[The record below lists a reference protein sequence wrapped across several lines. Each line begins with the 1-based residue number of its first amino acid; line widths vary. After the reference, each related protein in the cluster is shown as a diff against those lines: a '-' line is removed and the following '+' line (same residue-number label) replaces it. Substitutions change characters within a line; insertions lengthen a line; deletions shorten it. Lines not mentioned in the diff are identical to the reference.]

1 MSIKSSELILNPDG
15 SIYHLNLLPKHIAD
29 NIIFVGDQDRVER
42 ISNHFERIE
51 YAIQKR
57 EFKTHTGYYKG
68 KRLSVISTGIG
79 PDNID
84 IVLNELD
91 ALVNIDLTTR
101 KPKENLKKL
110 NIVRIG
116 TSGSLQADIPVDAFV
131 LSSHGLDIN
140 GMLHFYQIDSIS
152 NPEVEDAFIK
162 HTNWSTYKARPII
175 IENSK
180 ELQAVFEDQH
190 IHIGMTGTAGGFYGP
205 QGRVLRLPLQDPD
218 LNSKLDNFS
227 YRGYR
232 ITNFE
237 METSVIYGL
246 SKLLG
251 HNALSLNAI
260 IANRADGTFS
270 EKPKQTVDKLIEYA
284 LEKIIEL

>member
-1 MSIKSSELILNPDG
+1 M
-15 SIYHLNLLPKHIAD
+15 
-29 NIIFVGDQDRVER
+29 
-42 ISNHFERIE
+42 
-51 YAIQKR
+51 
-57 EFKTHTGYYKG
+57 
-68 KRLSVISTGIG
+68 
-79 PDNID
+79 
-84 IVLNELD
+84 
-91 ALVNIDLTTR
+91 VNIDLTTR